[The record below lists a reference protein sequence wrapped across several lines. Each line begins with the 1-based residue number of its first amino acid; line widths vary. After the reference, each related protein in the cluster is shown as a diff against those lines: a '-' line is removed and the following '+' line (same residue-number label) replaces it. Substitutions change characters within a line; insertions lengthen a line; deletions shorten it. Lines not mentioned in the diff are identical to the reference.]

1 MQTTIFIKTNINP
14 DDIKFDD
21 FDNFVSTMQSYIE
34 NYKIDRPIWLSK
46 NILMMH
52 VTITSS
58 GKILSKYAGNL
69 DIINCAAI
77 HSLKSIYDKSI

>member
-1 MQTTIFIKTNINP
+1 MQTTVFIKTNINP
-14 DDIKFDD
+14 DDVKFDD
-21 FDNFVSTMQSYIE
+21 FDIFVSSMKSYIE
-34 NYKIDRPIWLSK
+34 NYKIEIPIWLSK
-46 NILMMH
+46 NILMAH

-58 GKILSKYAGNL
+58 GNILSKYAGNL